1 MKILDAI
8 RSWRAHPGDD
18 LDSVL
23 LSGFNPEAD
32 PELHALVASM
42 GFDRVLDVVRREQ
55 VLPYHIVARMTPDV
69 TWRDVARAYPSN
81 ADTLH
86 RLAARIYGY
95 RPILICE
102 MGSLVLADL
111 LASHFPLLDW
121 KRLFDVG
128 LVPVVEHG
136 EQPHIAASIQLASHD
151 PSRRDVRAAAEAIP
165 SLRPDIVYADHA
177 TVLELQRDMTAC
189 IPTIRR
195 AVGETHAE
203 ERPRLKKVVLPDDT
217 GYGKAA

>member
-8 RSWRAHPGDD
+8 RTWRVQPEEE
-18 LDSVL
+18 LDSIL
-23 LSGFNPEAD
+23 LSGFNPEEDA
-32 PELHALVASM
+32 EFGALVQSM
-42 GFDRVLDVVRREQ
+42 GFDRVLDVARREQ
-55 VLPYHIVARMTPDV
+55 VLPHYIVARMDPDA
-69 TWRDVARAYPSN
+69 TWRDIAQAHPTI

-111 LASHFPLLDW
+111 LASHFPRMDW
-121 KRLFDVG
+121 KRLFDAG

-136 EQPHIAASIQLASHD
+136 DHPHLATSIRLASHD
-151 PSRRDVRAAAEAIP
+151 PSRREVRATAESIP

-177 TVLELQRDMTAC
+177 TVLDLQRDMTAC
-189 IPTIRR
+189 IPAVRR
-195 AVGETHAE
+195 AIGETRAQ